1 MKKMNELTATQKKN
15 RYRGYQ
21 YLAFG
26 GEILSVLTPYI
37 VLGAVNFDA
46 WFTNNPEGWKVGLGG
61 SLALALCGIATF
73 LVSKKKE
80 DEKITNGFIALIVG
94 WFMVAFIFMLLASI
108 MNEIA
113 TIMFYGGLGL
123 MGAFGLDMVSKSNK
137 NKADMYKEAIK
148 KVRGEKME
156 DEVRK
161 EIEQEVLREDK
172 KKKVAVD

>member
-1 MKKMNELTATQKKN
+1 MKKTKELTATQKKN

-37 VLGAVNFDA
+37 VLGAINFDT
-46 WFTNNPEGWKVGLGG
+46 WFTQNPEGWKVGLGG
-61 SLALALCGIATF
+61 SLALALCGIAVF

-80 DEKITNGFIALIVG
+80 DEKITNGFIVLIVG

-123 MGAFGLDMVSKSNK
+123 MGAFGLDMVNKNYK

-148 KVRGEKME
+148 KVRGENAE
-156 DEVRK
+156 EEVRK
-161 EIEQEVLREDK
+161 EIEQEVLKEQ